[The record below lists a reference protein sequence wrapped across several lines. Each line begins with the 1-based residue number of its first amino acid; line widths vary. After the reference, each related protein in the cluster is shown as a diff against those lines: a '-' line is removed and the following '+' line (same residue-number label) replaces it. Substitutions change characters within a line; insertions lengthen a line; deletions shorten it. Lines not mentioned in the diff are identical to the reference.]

1 MIIII
6 SALLCTTLLTEV
18 MFQVAVGGGLSHP
31 EVLLNMLSPGDQ
43 DRFLQQFSHLNT
55 EQQNYAFRQ
64 FINSRREIQQF
75 AISQFLKLDPET
87 LIVSVQAEIDRE
99 KGFRTNSRSEPRE
112 ARVVSPQPPAASPLP
127 PQFSNSINNLAAAP
141 AQLPGPAVTPA
152 PAAVSTQT
160 GRPRQAELEA
170 FRIAKL
176 LQRQQ
181 REQLEQIIKQQNRIN
196 LQLQGQNVFL

>member
-1 MIIII
+1 MNLI
-6 SALLCTTLLTEV
+6 
-18 MFQVAVGGGLSHP
+18 QVAVGGGLSHP

-99 KGFRTNSRSEPRE
+99 KGFRTNSRSEARE
-112 ARVVSPQPPAASPLP
+112 ARVVSPPAASPLP

-152 PAAVSTQT
+152 PAAVATQT

-181 REQLEQIIKQQNRIN
+181 REQLEEIIKQQNRIN

>member
-1 MIIII
+1 M
-6 SALLCTTLLTEV
+6 
-18 MFQVAVGGGLSHP
+18 GGGLSHP

-152 PAAVSTQT
+152 PALAAGATQT